1 MRIKVLFTLAVLF
14 ILIPI
19 LEFTVLIEIGR
30 RIGTLYT
37 LMLVFGA
44 GIAGAILAKMEGLR
58 ILSRI
63 QEDLQAG
70 TMPAEQLFDGLL
82 VLVAGVLLITPGF
95 LSDVAG
101 LLLLFPP
108 SRYPIKPA
116 FAPPGPAVDL
126 YTDIAHFHLSY
137 RSVETEAS
145 SA

>member
-1 MRIKVLFTLAVLF
+1 MRMKVLFTLAVLF

-44 GIAGAILAKMEGLR
+44 GIAGAILARMEGLR

-63 QEDLQAG
+63 QEDLRAG

-95 LSDVAG
+95 LSDIAG

-108 SRYPIKPA
+108 SRYPIKLLLRRL
-116 FAPPGPAVDL
+116 VRQWI
-126 YTDIAHFHLSY
+126 YTRTLRISI
-137 RSVETEAS
+137 
-145 SA
+145 

>member
-1 MRIKVLFTLAVLF
+1 MKVLFTLAVLF
-14 ILIPI
+14 ILITI

-44 GIAGAILAKMEGLR
+44 GIAGAVLARMEGLR

-63 QEDLQAG
+63 QEDLRAG

-82 VLVAGVLLITPGF
+82 VLVAGVLLITPGY

-108 SRYPIKPA
+108 SR
-116 FAPPGPAVDL
+116 
-126 YTDIAHFHLSY
+126 
-137 RSVETEAS
+137 
-145 SA
+145 